1 MRGGKT
7 AWVKLMAVIY
17 RPFRDWSSELW
28 RFAKLETLLS
38 HGWLYVQ
45 LTIMANNTF
54 IPSPSHHLT
63 VGRQTMGRARV
74 SEAIFQRRTKHCH
87 KNVGVY
93 LSISTSPV
101 LFIASLISQVRLE
114 KCCWS
119 EIEYI
124 RNPIND
130 FGCLLAGLVSPRQN
144 IMNFKAISQIL
155 SEKNCN

>member
-1 MRGGKT
+1 M
-7 AWVKLMAVIY
+7 VLIY
-17 RPFRDWSSELW
+17 RPLRDPLRAVTFCQTWD
-28 RFAKLETLLS
+28 TPLS
-38 HGWLYVQ
+38 QLQPWLCVQ
-45 LTIMANNTF
+45 LTIMANNT
-54 IPSPSHHLT
+54 ISLSSSHCGPSDNGQGLS
-63 VGRQTMGRARV
+63 V
-74 SEAIFQRRTKHCH
+74 SVWGNFPEENKKHRGLLQKCGGSFE
-87 KNVGVY
+87 NFNI
-93 LSISTSPV
+93 SISQATS
-101 LFIASLISQVRLE
+101 IASLITQVRLE